1 MGGMAA
7 FVPNRR
13 DAAVTDAAVAKV
25 REDKLREAGDGFD
38 GTWVAHPDLVPVAM
52 QVFVETLGDRPNQ
65 RERTREDVHVR
76 SEELLQLAVP
86 GGRVTR
92 QGVRT
97 NVDVAL
103 QYLDAWLR
111 GAGAVAIHNLMEDAA
126 TAEISRAQLW
136 QWIHHGAE
144 LSGGGRVTRALY
156 EETRASELAALEQA
170 RGGAPSRLRDAASLL
185 DQLVLGDDFVEFLT
199 IPAYQML
206 EGAPG
211 GSMAQQA

>member
-1 MGGMAA
+1 VAA
-7 FVPNRR
+7 R
-13 DAAVTDAAVAKV
+13 
-25 REDKLREAGDGFD
+25 
-38 GTWVAHPDLVPVAM
+38 
-52 QVFVETLGDRPNQ
+52 
-65 RERTREDVHVR
+65 
-76 SEELLQLAVP
+76 
-86 GGRVTR
+86 GGR
-92 QGVRT
+92 
-97 NVDVAL
+97 
-103 QYLDAWLR
+103 
-111 GAGAVAIHNLMEDAA
+111 VAIHNLMEDAA

-144 LSGGGRVTRALY
+144 LAEGGRVTRALY